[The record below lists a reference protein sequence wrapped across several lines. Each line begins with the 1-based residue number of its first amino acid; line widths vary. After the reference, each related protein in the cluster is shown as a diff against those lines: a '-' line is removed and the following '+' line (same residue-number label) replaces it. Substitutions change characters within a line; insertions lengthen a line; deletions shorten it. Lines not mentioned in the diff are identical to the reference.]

1 MRLVKIYYGGNLLAK
16 QTVSKGLGQLCIL
29 HWKLAFYK
37 WFSSCFI
44 GMALNV
50 SFRDIKIEFLMLF
63 IFSPFF
69 AALVIGF
76 GFSYFNL
83 AIERIGVF
91 VLKEDV
97 NVMHLGQRLAYLN
110 LKWTG
115 GFVHVSLL
123 QVLMTM
129 TILENLDKL
138 FHQRPANIYFRVWY
152 LSSWVGY
159 IYTSLYTT
167 K

>member
-1 MRLVKIYYGGNLLAK
+1 
-16 QTVSKGLGQLCIL
+16 
-29 HWKLAFYK
+29 
-37 WFSSCFI
+37 
-44 GMALNV
+44 MALNV

-110 LKWTG
+110 LK
-115 GFVHVSLL
+115 
-123 QVLMTM
+123 
-129 TILENLDKL
+129 
-138 FHQRPANIYFRVWY
+138 
-152 LSSWVGY
+152 
-159 IYTSLYTT
+159 
-167 K
+167 